1 MNKRLIALVLAAL
14 MVLTAVPALAEE
26 AASWLT
32 DTTPV
37 TLKVFYD
44 RPVDASI
51 LADAWGN
58 EPHPSGAV

>member
-44 RPVDASI
+44 VP
-51 LADAWGN
+51 
-58 EPHPSGAV
+58 